1 MPHRQPPM
9 GPLPREQMTANQRAF
24 MEYVDALLAD
34 DPATA
39 LRKVLTPDFLA
50 HDLPEGH
57 NDVDGLIAF
66 RERLPDQEVNVRV
79 MLEVGDQVAGY
90 VTVTQTDPATG
101 QPYSFGLL
109 DLVRL
114 ESGKIAARWV
124 AWDDPEGK
132 FVELRRTLQALRQ

>member
-1 MPHRQPPM
+1 MPHRQPAM

-24 MEYVDALLAD
+24 MEYADALLAD

-124 AWDDPEGK
+124 ALDDPEGK

>member
-1 MPHRQPPM
+1 
-9 GPLPREQMTANQRAF
+9 

-124 AWDDPEGK
+124 ALDDPEGK

>member
-79 MLEVGDQVAGY
+79 MLEVRDQVAGY

-124 AWDDPEGK
+124 ALDDPEGK

>member
-1 MPHRQPPM
+1 MPHRQPAM

-124 AWDDPEGK
+124 ALDDPEGK